1 MIIDS
6 HAHYTHKLYDGEFE
20 YLDYRSGEFSISRAD
35 RRGMLEAMA
44 QGGIAL
50 CIEPSTS
57 LEKIEGQI
65 AFVKAHAPYMRLALG
80 VHPKNCTLSSW
91 EDREKL
97 RGFVLDNQVVAIGE
111 TGLDY
116 SLGPDEA
123 EKQRQKDWFCYQI
136 DLAHERQLPLILHI
150 RDADREALEILRSYR
165 DRLCGGVAHCFH
177 GDAQTAMAFAE
188 LGFTLGIGGKLLGQ
202 DAEGENLRETVKQ
215 VPLSTI
221 LVETD
226 APYIKP
232 DISHL
237 RDSRKQRSKVRNS
250 SLILPAVIDTIARL
264 RGEDRNRVEETIY
277 TNTLRVFRLK
287 EGGETG

>member
-6 HAHYTHKLYDGEFE
+6 HVHYSHKLYEGEFD
-20 YLDYRSGEFSISRAD
+20 YLDDWDGDFHISRAD
-35 RRGMLEAMA
+35 RRGMLEAME

-57 LEKIEGQI
+57 LDKIEAQI
-65 AFVKAHAPYMRLALG
+65 AFVKAHAPYIRLALG
-80 VHPKNCTLSSW
+80 VHPKKCTLSSW

-97 RGFVLDNQVVAIGE
+97 HRYILDNQVVAIGE

-116 SLGPDEA
+116 SLGPDET
-123 EKQRQKDWFCYQI
+123 EKVQQKNWFCYQI
-136 DLAHERQLPLILHI
+136 GLAHERQLPLILHI
-150 RDADREALEILRSYR
+150 RDAGREALEILWAHREQ
-165 DRLCGGVAHCFH
+165 LCGGVAHCFH
-177 GDAQTAMAFAE
+177 GDTRTAMAFVE

-202 DAEGENLRETVKQ
+202 DAEGETLRETVKQ
-215 VPLSTI
+215 VPLSAI

-237 RDSRKQRSKVRNS
+237 RNSRKQRSKVRNS
-250 SLILPAVIDTIARL
+250 SLILPAVIDTIAQL
-264 RGEDRNRVEETIY
+264 RKQPRETVEEAVFQ
-277 TNTLRVFRLK
+277 NTLRVFGLDR
-287 EGGETG
+287 GQDA

>member
-1 MIIDS
+1 MLIDS
-6 HAHYTHKLYDGEFE
+6 HAHYSHKLYAGEFD
-20 YLDYRSGEFSISRAD
+20 YLDHQGGGFCVSRAD
-35 RRGMLEAMA
+35 LGGMLEAMA
-44 QGGIAL
+44 KSGIEL

-57 LEKIEGQI
+57 LDKIEEQI
-65 AFVKAHAPYMRLALG
+65 AFVKAHAPYMHLALG
-80 VHPKNCTLSSW
+80 VHPKNCALSSW

-97 RGFVLDNQVVAIGE
+97 RRFVIDNQVIAVGE

-123 EKQRQKDWFCYQI
+123 EKQRQTDWFCYQI
-136 DLAHERQLPLILHI
+136 GLAHERQLPLILHI
-150 RDADREALEILRSYR
+150 RDADREALEILRAHR

-177 GDAQTAMAFAE
+177 GDAQTAMAFTE
-188 LGFTLGIGGKLLGQ
+188 LGFALGIGGKLLQ
-202 DAEGENLRETVKQ
+202 ANDEGRLLRETVKH
-215 VPLSTI
+215 VPLTAI

-237 RDSRKQRSKVRNS
+237 GNGRKQRSKVRNS
-250 SLILPAVIDTIARL
+250 SLILPAVIDTIAQL
-264 RGEDRNRVEETIY
+264 RGENRERVEETIY

-287 EGGETG
+287 ESGGAE